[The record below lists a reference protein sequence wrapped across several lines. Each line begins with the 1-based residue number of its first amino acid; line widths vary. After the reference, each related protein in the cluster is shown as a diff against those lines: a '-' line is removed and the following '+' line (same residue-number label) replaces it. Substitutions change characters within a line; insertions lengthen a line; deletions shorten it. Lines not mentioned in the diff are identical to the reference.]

1 MNSSTISNWN
11 DGISTLFTYSTHN
24 NESSIKNPATSIK
37 IVKDIQPR
45 NVVIDLEAIA
55 SFTCLDIL
63 IEVSAYKSIFL
74 EQDDQMD
81 KNLVYNR
88 THSLQNTETLE
99 IDKLQPCTFYRL
111 KISML
116 EEEDK
121 HVEIYNQNFKTELGI
136 FDGSNDTLL
145 RLEKSEVILE
155 INNSSLHEGEDEIND
170 KEKQSIKLTWADRC
184 VESYKVNLC
193 RIPLECMHD
202 RIISLSAKSIDDEV
216 I

>member
-1 MNSSTISNWN
+1 M
-11 DGISTLFTYSTHN
+11 FTYSTHN
-24 NESSIKNPATSIK
+24 NESSIKIPATSIK
-37 IVKDIQPR
+37 IVRDIRPR

-63 IEVSAYKSIFL
+63 IEVSTYKSIFL
-74 EQDDQMD
+74 EQNDQLD

-88 THSLQNTETLE
+88 THSLQDMQTLE
-99 IDKLQPCTFYRL
+99 IDKLQPCTIYRL

-116 EEEDK
+116 EEDK
-121 HVEIYNQNFKTELGI
+121 HVEIYNQNFKTELGV

-155 INNSSLHEGEDEIND
+155 INNSSFHEGEDEIND
-170 KEKQSIKLTWADRC
+170 KEQQSIKLTWADRC

-202 RIISLSAKSIDDEV
+202 RITSLSTKLIENEV